1 MDPDLE
7 RECNECP
14 GMLSSEGI
22 MDEKSFK
29 RWSLKNHPD
38 KFPGLTP
45 EEFMPKQEKF
55 GKISSCVDSIY
66 KSDKCKNREA
76 IVPSLTRQPVVETKV
91 TDLSIFRRPQVET
104 KVTDLSIFRRPQV
117 ETKVTD
123 LSIFR
128 RPQVER
134 KVSHIFGRPLSPFRS
149 VSPLFCPSN
158 TTYRSGYTRSSGTRV
173 SPVCAKK
180 KSKKRTKRRTKR
192 RRCSKDKTR
201 RRSYLRSSGKRVKSS
216 CVKKPLKC
224 SPRKTRRRSYT
235 TKNGTHVKSSCVR
248 RRRRS

>member
-7 RECNECP
+7 RECKECP
-14 GMLSSEGI
+14 DMLNSEGI
-22 MDEKSFK
+22 MDEKAFK
-29 RWSLKNHPD
+29 KWSLKNHPD
-38 KFPGLTP
+38 KFPGLSI
-45 EEFMPKQEKF
+45 EELLPKQEKF
-55 GKISSCVDSIY
+55 GKISSCVDTVY
-66 KSDKCKNREA
+66 KSDKCKKNTA
-76 IVPSLTRQPVVETKV
+76 IVPLFPREPVVETKI
-91 TDLSIFRRPQVET
+91 TDLAIF
-104 KVTDLSIFRRPQV
+104 S
-117 ETKVTD
+117 
-123 LSIFR
+123 

-149 VSPLFCPSN
+149 VSPPLFCPPN
-158 TTYRSGYTRSSGTRV
+158 KIYRSGYIRSNGTRI

-180 KSKKRTKRRTKR
+180 KSKRRTKKRSSKR
-192 RRCSKDKTR
+192 RRCSKGKTR

-235 TKNGTHVKSSCVR
+235 TKKGTHVKASCVR

>member
-1 MDPDLE
+1 MDPDIE
-7 RECNECP
+7 RECNQCP
-14 GMLSSEGI
+14 GILSSEGI
-22 MDEKSFK
+22 MDEKAFRK
-29 RWSLKNHPD
+29 WALQNHPD
-38 KFPGLTP
+38 RFPGLST
-45 EEFMPKQEKF
+45 EELFPKQEKF
-55 GKISSCVDSIY
+55 GKISSCVDTIY
-66 KSDKCKNREA
+66 KSDNCKKNTA
-76 IVPSLTRQPVVETKV
+76 IVPSL
-91 TDLSIFRRPQVET
+91 SRPA
-104 KVTDLSIFRRPQV
+104 D
-117 ETKVTD
+117 TKVTD

-149 VSPLFCPSN
+149 VSPLFCPPN

-192 RRCSKDKTR
+192 RRCSKGKTR

-235 TKNGTHVKSSCVR
+235 TKKGTHVKSSCVR